1 MTPLD
6 ALSLALD
13 TVGDLID
20 ARPIDPAVL
29 GWPTPCSS
37 YDVAALA
44 DHIRDTHVLLTNA
57 AGDTDSEV
65 DDALAD
71 VHRVLAQNAVKAW
84 QTRGVDGAV
93 TIAGNELP
101 AAFALALHTVET
113 VVHGWDLGR
122 ALDRGFHPADDL
134 VDHVWSLLPLVV
146 SDDARGAQ
154 EGAAYLPAVP
164 VPHDAPLLDQVI
176 GFTGRDP
183 AWTPTDS
190 R

>member
-6 ALSLALD
+6 GLSLALD

-20 ARPIDPAVL
+20 ARPIDPAAL
-29 GWPTPCSS
+29 ALPTPCSS

-57 AGDTDSEV
+57 AGDTDSEINQT
-65 DDALAD
+65 LAD
-71 VHRVLAQNAVKAW
+71 VHRELAENAIKAW
-84 QTRGVDGAV
+84 QIRGVDGMV
-93 TIAGNELP
+93 NIAGNELP

-122 ALDRGFHPADDL
+122 ALDRAFHPADDL

-146 SDDARGAQ
+146 SDQARGTQ

-176 GFTGRDP
+176 AFTGRNP

>member
-6 ALSLALD
+6 GLSLALA

-20 ARPIDPAVL
+20 ARRIDPAEL
-29 GWPTPCSS
+29 ARPTPCSS

-65 DDALAD
+65 NHALAD
-71 VHRVLAQNAVKAW
+71 VHRDLAENAVKAW
-84 QTRGVDGAV
+84 QLRGVGGTV

-101 AAFALALHTVET
+101 AGFALALHTVET

-122 ALDRGFHPADDL
+122 ALDRAFEPSDDL

-146 SDDARGAQ
+146 SDEARGTH
-154 EGAAYLPAVP
+154 EGAAYQPAVP
-164 VPHDAPLLDQVI
+164 VPHDAPLLDRVI
-176 GFTGRDP
+176 AFTGRNP
-183 AWTPTDS
+183 AWTPPDT